1 MTDFDINHNG
11 YLELNEQL
19 YKHVGSVQ
27 QIIDELNT
35 ALRNLPEAISGEAL
49 MLYQEQQT
57 AWNSHCD
64 GMVSKLNANTLASIN
79 VHEIFKGGDNAGTRI
94 MLG

>member
-19 YKHVGSVQ
+19 YKHVTTVR

-35 ALRNLPEAISGEAL
+35 TLRNLPEAISRDAL
-49 MLYQEQQT
+49 TLYQQQQT
-57 AWNSHCD
+57 AWNAHCS
-64 GMVSKLNANTLASIN
+64 GMETKLNEHTLASIN
-79 VHEIFKGGDNAGTRI
+79 VHEIFKDGDACGTKI